1 MNKVIAA
8 AAFCAALLIGSGA
21 VLSAAAEEA
30 VDLPESSESF
40 YDPIVLDS
48 GSLTIGD
55 TDDSSGDASS
65 HWSSSVDA
73 EGKAIYVDWELLS
86 DGTLRISGQGS
97 MPYISD
103 YDPAPWADSRDKIK
117 KVVVEDGI
125 TSVSSY
131 AFQNCTNL
139 TEADLG
145 CDVKELGQMAFAGCT
160 NLKVLIYS
168 DQLNSI
174 YRDVFKD
181 TAWLA
186 DRIEEDP
193 LVIINSVLLEAHTAT
208 GDVVIPDT
216 VKYLM
221 ANAFEDAE
229 GLTSVVI
236 PEDVEVLP
244 SRIFANCTGLKSVTF
259 PGGLYT
265 IDSEAFTGC
274 TSLTKVELPSAQPKY
289 DSRSIRTGAFS
300 GCTSLADV
308 TVPESWKAIESTA
321 FSGTPWFESLQK
333 ENPLVIINNNI
344 IDGSTCKGEVV
355 IPEGVESIPS
365 TAFAGNTEITSVV
378 LPASLTDARTLNIF
392 NGCTSLTKITIQ
404 NPLYDPTGMLTNFG
418 GPSFAG
424 TIAGYDGSSAQSY
437 AAAKELQFES
447 IGSFVGQYTALYL
460 KRMKPSMPNHPGET
474 VTVTSDIDMFTL
486 GNSIG
491 EAEFELV
498 NADDLP
504 FSVTFVP
511 VIQNGLT
518 INSNPANYSK
528 VNLEVT
534 YSLPADMETGTYTME
549 FRVKK
554 LTDLE
559 GNDLLALAAEKDKSF
574 GINAFVSGDPVYPMG
589 ILAPV
594 EYSGDFRPVL
604 DEFKKNIADG
614 WKSYKTE
621 PVEGVV
627 NSEDL
632 APVSKL
638 WLENTEPAWY
648 YIVDDTYL
656 YVGAGDGSFL
666 DAYSCVDGKL
676 LHLCSSGEETTC
688 TYLNNTTILIG
699 TAEDDAKVYPY
710 TDPIYGISSVPTY
723 TNTYYKLDNGMMTP
737 ALAIRHLKEM
747 DPAKAYE
754 IADAAAAEE
763 GTTSTFVTASLSD
776 VQSKLYAYYSSAA
789 PEKTYLS
796 QLTDGSEQPAF
807 DPTTIEGLGN
817 LNEDEAVN
825 ASDAALMLIE
835 AATIGAGKDATFTAE
850 QTARADVNGDKLVN
864 ASDAA
869 FTLQYAAHIGAGG
882 EGTFGNYMKE
892 RLEKNA

>member
-21 VLSAAAEEA
+21 VLSVAAEETA
-30 VDLPESSESF
+30 DLPESSESF

-73 EGKAIYVDWELLS
+73 EGKATYVDWELLS
-86 DGTLRISGQGS
+86 DGTLRISGNGS

-145 CDVKELGQMAFAGCT
+145 ADVKTLWECAFAGCT
-160 NLKVLIYS
+160 NLKTITYG

-174 YRDVFKD
+174 YRDAFKD

-186 DRIEEDP
+186 DRIEENP

-216 VKYLM
+216 VNYLM

-229 GLTSVVI
+229 GMTSVVI
-236 PEDVEVLP
+236 PEAVEVLP

-300 GCTSLADV
+300 GCTNLADV

-333 ENPLVIINNNI
+333 KNPLVIINNNL
-344 IDGSTCKGEVV
+344 IDGSACKGEVV

-378 LPASLTDARTLNIF
+378 LPASLTDARTPNIF
-392 NGCTSLTKITIQ
+392 NGCTGLTKITIQ
-404 NPLYDPTGMLTNFG
+404 NPLYDPVGMLTNFG
-418 GPSFAG
+418 GPSFSG
-424 TIAGYDGSSAQSY
+424 TIAGYDSSSAQSY

-447 IGSFVGQYTALYL
+447 IGSFVGKYTDAYL
-460 KRMKPSMPNHPGET
+460 QRMFPKPSHCPGAT
-474 VTVTSDIDMFTL
+474 VTVTSEVDMFAV

-491 EAEFELV
+491 AAEFELV
-498 NADDLP
+498 NADELP
-504 FSVTFVP
+504 FTVTFSP
-511 VIQNGLT
+511 LIQNGLT
-518 INSNPANYSK
+518 INGNAANYGK
-528 VNLEVT
+528 VNLVIT
-534 YSLPADMETGTYTME
+534 YTLPADIETGKYTME
-549 FRVKK
+549 FRAKK

-559 GNDLLALAAEKDKSF
+559 GNDLLALADEKAQSF
-574 GINAFVSGDPVYPMG
+574 GEIVFASGDPVYPTG
-589 ILAPV
+589 LLAPV
-594 EYSGDFRPVL
+594 EYNGDFRPLL

-614 WKSYKTE
+614 WKEYKTE
-621 PVEGVV
+621 PSEGVL

-656 YVGAGDGSFL
+656 YVGAGDGNFF
-666 DAYSCVDGKL
+666 DAYSCADGKL
-676 LHLCSSGEETTC
+676 LHLCSASEETS
-688 TYLNNTTILIG
+688 LVNLKADVILAE
-699 TAEDDAKVYPY
+699 TAEGEKKVYPY
-710 TDPIYGISSVPTY
+710 TDPIYSSSTVPAY
-723 TNTYYKLDNGMMTP
+723 MNSYYSLKEGMMTP
-737 ALAIRHLKEM
+737 ALAIHHLDEK

-754 IADAAAAEE
+754 IADATAEE
-763 GTTSTFVTASLSD
+763 DTVSAFVTASVSD

-807 DPTTIEGLGN
+807 DPTTIEGLGMI
-817 LNEDEAVN
+817 NEDEVVN

-850 QTARADVNGDKLVN
+850 QTTRADVNGDKLVN

-882 EGTFGNYMKE
+882 EGTFGAYMKE
-892 RLEKNA
+892 HLK